1 LIGVIDL
8 ADINDVSVFRGHV
21 GSQFR
26 IEVGPDEFV
35 AAELVEAE
43 ALNTGPRSEEFS
55 REPFSLLFEVDGSID
70 LPQQTYPVHH
80 ETLGELP
87 LFLVPLGAGK
97 SESIF
102 N

>member
-1 LIGVIDL
+1 MIDL
-8 ADINDVSVFRGHV
+8 ADIENVSVFCDHV

-35 AAELVEAE
+35 AAELVEAV
-43 ALNTGPRSEEFS
+43 ALRSGPASEEFP
-55 REPFSLLFEVDGSID
+55 RAPFSLLFEVDGGVD

-87 LFLVPLGAGK
+87 LFLVPIGGGK

>member
-1 LIGVIDL
+1 MIGVIDL
-8 ADINDVSVFRGHV
+8 ADINDVSVFSNHV
-21 GSQFR
+21 GSRFR
-26 IEVGPDEFV
+26 IEVGPDEFL

-43 ALNTGPRSEEFS
+43 ALKSGPASEEFP
-55 REPFSLLFEVDGSID
+55 RAPFSLLFEVDGGID
-70 LPQQTYPVHH
+70 LPQQTYPVSH

-87 LFLVPLGAGK
+87 LFLVPLGAGI

>member
-1 LIGVIDL
+1 MIDL
-8 ADINDVSVFRGHV
+8 ADINDVSVFSDHV

-26 IEVGPDEFV
+26 IEVRPDEYV

-43 ALNTGPRSEEFS
+43 ALKSGPVSEEIP
-55 REPFSLLFEVDGSID
+55 RAPFSLLFEVDGGID

-80 ETLGELP
+80 EMLGELP
-87 LFLVPLGAGK
+87 LFLVPIGGGK